1 MIILLLDTSTQANLL
16 LTNLKE
22 VIEKLQSE
30 KNFYK
35 TKVEFLKIDN
45 KRIYV
50 VNKKLIEKVKC
61 LEDKLETLTFV
72 LP

>member
-30 KNFYK
+30 KNFYE

-45 KRIYV
+45 KRHM
-50 VNKKLIEKVKC
+50 L
-61 LEDKLETLTFV
+61 
-72 LP
+72 

>member
-30 KNFYK
+30 KNFYE

-45 KRIYV
+45 KRVYV

-61 LEDKLETLTFV
+61 LEDKLETLTLV
-72 LP
+72 LS

>member
-1 MIILLLDTSTQANLL
+1 MTTLLLGTSTQANLL

-22 VIEKLQSE
+22 LIEKLQSE

-45 KRIYV
+45 KRLYV

-61 LEDKLETLTFV
+61 LEDKLETLTLV
-72 LP
+72 LS